1 MVRAFVLRRDHAP
14 AQQHRELGWWCAAAL
29 LLLSLLV
36 VGDVDAGW
44 VHMACHGR
52 TLTTAALARGAAS
65 ARVVVGSAEVK
76 NGLDAR
82 RLHIV
87 ICASE
92 RGGCGYQVALIVE
105 LRGVR
110 DRCLC
115 VHPALALSLDPSQ
128 AHSEGVNRRTVCVCS
143 V

>member
-1 MVRAFVLRRDHAP
+1 M
-14 AQQHRELGWWCAAAL
+14 
-29 LLLSLLV
+29 LSLV
-36 VGDVDAGW
+36 VLGNLDAGW

-52 TLTTAALARGAAS
+52 TLETVALALGDVFAG
-65 ARVVVGSAEVK
+65 VVVCSADFK
-76 NGLDAR
+76 NGLATR

-92 RGGCGYQVALIVE
+92 GAGCDYQVALIVE

-110 DRCLC
+110 ERHLC
-115 VHPALALSLDPSQ
+115 VHPDLALSLDPSV
-128 AHSEGVNRRTVCVCS
+128 AHSERVNRRTGCECS